1 MFQAPHS
8 SRPTVVLVTAV
19 MLLLGALVTPAAA
32 EPAPSWDTKPRTPA
46 TIVSGARPAPSSAN
60 HPPIGMPP
68 RRHSAWLPFW
78 TMAKSY
84 QAVIDNHDVIGT
96 ASPFWYYNSDCTTIS
111 RYSGAGDQAIID
123 GLHYAGIQVIPTV
136 VTDLGAAAFVA
147 CNSDP
152 AVRAQHVAALVAVAT
167 SRNYDGLDF
176 DYENF
181 IFPAGD
187 AEGLAVRSVFT
198 ALVGETCA
206 ALHQVGRVCSVTVM
220 AKTNGAAFRGAGVY
234 DYPALGA
241 VADRFR
247 VMTYDEH
254 IGTDPPGPIAGYPWV
269 NAVAAYIHSTVPAD
283 KVELGIPFYGR
294 DWGGERTVT
303 VTGPQAY
310 ALAARYGAP
319 IAYDPVQRAPYFGY
333 SDGTNWHTVWFTN
346 AQMVSDRIALA
357 ASYGFT
363 KTTYWAAGQEA
374 PEVWTAIRAA
384 G

>member
-1 MFQAPHS
+1 
-8 SRPTVVLVTAV
+8 
-19 MLLLGALVTPAAA
+19 
-32 EPAPSWDTKPRTPA
+32 
-46 TIVSGARPAPSSAN
+46 
-60 HPPIGMPP
+60 
-68 RRHSAWLPFW
+68 
-78 TMAKSY
+78 
-84 QAVIDNHDVIGT
+84 
-96 ASPFWYYNSDCTTIS
+96 
-111 RYSGAGDQAIID
+111 
-123 GLHYAGIQVIPTV
+123 VIPSV
-136 VTDLGAAAFVA
+136 VTDLGAADFVA

-152 AVRAQHVAALVAVAT
+152 SVRAQHVAALVAVAT